1 VGGKTE
7 QEVPVDHR
15 PRRFGSAHA
24 LALLALFFALAGS
37 AYAVK
42 QAAKNSVN
50 TNSVKNGSLT
60 GKDVKDNSLTG
71 KDVKE
76 SSLGQVPNAGSA
88 QSAQSAATAQ
98 SFAGVKKIDY
108 QDNQTGQSQ
117 TILDFR
123 GLSLTAKCQ
132 SLGSATGLALD
143 AHTTPAATVNSSMV
157 YANGPNGGVDGAAR
171 LSETPVMRGG
181 ALGAGGAMAI
191 IPVPPAPVDAF
202 GDGGSGAGQFAQAE
216 GQIVYRTDSD
226 VVTVTLHT
234 FMDFRG
240 AGTGFCEAYGNALA
254 Q

>member
-1 VGGKTE
+1 M
-7 QEVPVDHR
+7 DHR

-42 QAAKNSVN
+42 QAGKNSV
-50 TNSVKNGSLT
+50 TSSSVRNGSLT
-60 GKDVKDNSLTG
+60 GNDVKDNSLTG

-76 SSLGQVPNAGSA
+76 SSLGQVPSAASSQSATSA
-88 QSAQSAATAQ
+88 QS
-98 SFAGVKKIDY
+98 FVGVKKFDY
-108 QDNQTGQSQ
+108 QDNQTGNQQ

-143 AHTTPAATVNSSMV
+143 AHTAPAATVNSSMV
-157 YANGPNGGVDGAAR
+157 YATGPNGGVDGSAR
-171 LSETPVMRGG
+171 LNEAPVVRGA
-181 ALGAGGAMAI
+181 ALGAGGSMAV

-216 GQIVYRTDSD
+216 GQIVYRSDTD

-240 AGTGFCEAYGNALA
+240 SGTGFCEAYGNAIA